1 MSNTVDLMAPEK
13 MADMS
18 DWQTAQH
25 MKRYNAKQDQRNYL
39 PPMWQLA
46 ARSNKERVKIT
57 RRANGK
63 VKSVTTF
70 TRAKS
75 DYSHG

>member
-1 MSNTVDLMAPEK
+1 MNNENIFAPEK

-18 DWQTAQH
+18 DWQTARH

-75 DYSHG
+75 EYSHG

>member
-1 MSNTVDLMAPEK
+1 MNNDNIFAPEK
-13 MADMS
+13 TS
-18 DWQTAQH
+18 DLSFTQTTQH

-57 RRANGK
+57 RRVKGK

-75 DYSHG
+75 EYSHG

>member
-1 MSNTVDLMAPEK
+1 MNNDNIFAPEK
-13 MADMS
+13 MS
-18 DWQTAQH
+18 DLSFTQTTQH

-70 TRAKS
+70 TRATS
-75 DYSHG
+75 EYSNG

>member
-1 MSNTVDLMAPEK
+1 MNNDNIFAPEK
-13 MADMS
+13 MS
-18 DWQTAQH
+18 DLSFTQTTQH
-25 MKRYNAKQDQRNYL
+25 MKRYNAKQDQRYL
-39 PPMWQLA
+39 PPMRQLA

-57 RRANGK
+57 RRVKGK

-75 DYSHG
+75 EYSHG

>member
-1 MSNTVDLMAPEK
+1 MNNDNIFAPEK
-13 MADMS
+13 MS
-18 DWQTAQH
+18 DLSFTQTTKH

-57 RRANGK
+57 RRVKGK
-63 VKSVTTF
+63 VESVTTF

-75 DYSHG
+75 EYSHG

>member
-1 MSNTVDLMAPEK
+1 MNNDNIFAPEK
-13 MADMS
+13 MS
-18 DWQTAQH
+18 DLSFTQTKQH

-57 RRANGK
+57 RRVKGK

-75 DYSHG
+75 EYSHG

>member
-1 MSNTVDLMAPEK
+1 MNNDNIFAPEK
-13 MADMS
+13 MSDMS
-18 DWQTAQH
+18 DWQAARN

-57 RRANGK
+57 RRVKGK
-63 VKSVTTF
+63 VESVTTF

-75 DYSHG
+75 EYSHG